1 MYPFHFSLD
10 VISNCAAGFVAEA
23 VSGFIYVP
31 IDVLTQK
38 LQIQQKITFLESRYQ
53 YRSTFDV
60 LKSILRTE
68 GIPGLYRGFGAY
80 VAVYGPNS
88 AVWWVSYEY
97 SKRLMLRQDNAF
109 SENFCWKHF
118 SHFVAGAVAGAAAVV
133 ATNPLDVAKTRY
145 QTMEYS
151 NTLQKKQLTQG
162 FIGALKR
169 LYGHEGFHGLYR
181 GMKPRILLRIPGSAI
196 AFVGY
201 EMLKEQSLVA

>member
-1 MYPFHFSLD
+1 M
-10 VISNCAAGFVAEA
+10 
-23 VSGFIYVP
+23 SGLVYVP
-31 IDVLTQK
+31 IDVVTQK
-38 LQIQQKITFLESRYQ
+38 LQIQQKVTFLESRYQ
-53 YRSTFDV
+53 YRSTWDV
-60 LKSILRTE
+60 LKSVLRSE
-68 GIPGLYRGFGAY
+68 GIPGLYRGFSAY

-97 SKRLMLRQDNAF
+97 TKRIMLWNRHQHA
-109 SENFCWKHF
+109 ENIYWKHF
-118 SHFVAGAVAGAAAVV
+118 SHFVAGAVAGAAAVI

-151 NTLQKKQLTQG
+151 NPLQQRHISQG

-169 LYGHEGFHGLYR
+169 LYRQEGFNGLYK

-201 EMLKEQSLVA
+201 EMLKEKSLDV